1 MTVLDWLKGITRYN
15 FEDTTFQTIA
25 LGRSVD
31 IDDDISNLNT
41 ENKELLT
48 ADIIFTAVV
57 LSPSNTASRSSSH
70 GGFQMSNGSE
80 TDQNQFLKIKYAKSI
95 YRKYND
101 SKLDLLM
108 EVYPEVTR
116 ISLDDVDLV
125 C

>member
-25 LGRSVD
+25 LGRSVG
-31 IDDDISNLNT
+31 IDDDVSNLNA
-41 ENKELLT
+41 EQKELLT

-57 LSPSNTASRSSSH
+57 LSPSSTASRSSSH

-80 TDQNQFLKIKYAKSI
+80 TDQNQSLKIKYAKSI
-95 YRKYND
+95 YKKYND
-101 SKLDLLM
+101 PKLDILM
-108 EVYPEVTR
+108 EAYPLVTR

-125 C
+125 